1 MGELDSRGRYRIL
14 QSENC
19 KHTALSVLRVDDPE
33 IEAVLIGDDHSVLV
47 SLSLFEGCAESNECL
62 HLSMSIARY
71 VRFPRVVLD
80 DTVTDRTETFMRS
93 EDRLLGLNVRRYALP
108 CSNPDMALSEK
119 VLLPAIL
126 WDVFLA

>member
-1 MGELDSRGRYRIL
+1 MSRGI
-14 QSENC
+14 SGTE
-19 KHTALSVLRVDDPE
+19 SVV
-33 IEAVLIGDDHSVLV
+33 ACGDDDDARGIDWRGAASERGMSV
-47 SLSLFEGCAESNECL
+47 SAISRTSRAMIPIS
-62 HLSMSIARY
+62 RY

-119 VLLPAIL
+119 VLLPAIF